1 MPDQYLTLTRS
12 ERHFVHALLSL
23 MEEKDF
29 REITVMEL
37 AERAEYDRKTYYRHF
52 KSKEDILLLYCYHI
66 LYEMADAM
74 RAVPLT
80 VSNTILAYFRF
91 WEKHRAFLSLLAKND
106 LLHHLGN
113 LQEELL
119 YDHVG
124 QIVQPGIPVSLA
136 EAPPLSRYSFYYT
149 AGALWTVLCHWV
161 LEDPKATPEEL
172 TEYYKQTTTGL
183 AAFLATETGPEE
195 GPLKERREEE

>member
-74 RAVPLT
+74 RAVPQ
-80 VSNTILAYFRF
+80 IG
-91 WEKHRAFLSLLAKND
+91 RA
-106 LLHHLGN
+106 
-113 LQEELL
+113 
-119 YDHVG
+119 HV
-124 QIVQPGIPVSLA
+124 
-136 EAPPLSRYSFYYT
+136 
-149 AGALWTVLCHWV
+149 
-161 LEDPKATPEEL
+161 
-172 TEYYKQTTTGL
+172 
-183 AAFLATETGPEE
+183 
-195 GPLKERREEE
+195 